1 VLRTAPSE
9 VIASGAIGER
19 SFEREPVL
27 GNGVILLVEDHP
39 TLRDT
44 LVLALARAGYEV
56 HAAASPR
63 EALECWH
70 GHASQVDLLL
80 VDCALGCASGRVLAS
95 ELRQDRAELR
105 VLYVSGALDH
115 LPEGDAIGPHE
126 ACLAKPFGSHALL
139 HAIEALLHDRA
150 A

>member
-1 VLRTAPSE
+1 MLRNAPSD
-9 VIASGAIGER
+9 VAANGER
-19 SFEREPVL
+19 SFERDRTL

-44 LVLALARAGYEV
+44 LALALGRAGYQV

-63 EALECWH
+63 EAIECWH
-70 GHASQVDLLL
+70 GHANEVDLLL

-105 VLYVSGALDH
+105 VLYVSGAVEH
-115 LPEGDAIGPHE
+115 LPESDTIGPNE
-126 ACLAKPFGSHALL
+126 ACLSKPFGSHALL
-139 HAIEALLHDRA
+139 HAIEALLHDTA